1 MPKIARINL
10 VKVEASLLSVKRN
23 WKLID
28 DKLER
33 RGIGR
38 KDHPFD
44 IAIMNRMM
52 SAYSYLDFLLQKE
65 YDIFQMKDLPKML
78 ELNNRVHYGE
88 DTALRMEYGQAM
100 RAASDKFYAGVPIL
114 QKWYEKH
121 LREKGDDPRKVASEI
136 YVGIVGQPQLFV
148 EGNHRTGSLI
158 ASWIDMRGGKPPFVL
173 SPDNAIDYFEPSH
186 KIKHFKPL
194 SNWRGE
200 RKLPKYH
207 KVFREYWEKLI
218 DDKYVIKD

>member
-1 MPKIARINL
+1 MAKMLRLNL
-10 VKVEASLLSVKRN
+10 VKVEESLLSVKKD
-23 WKLID
+23 WKKID
-28 DKLER
+28 DELEH

-44 IAIMNRMM
+44 DAIMFRMLN
-52 SAYSYLDFLLQKE
+52 AYSYLDFLLQKE
-65 YDIFQMKDLPKML
+65 YNIFQLKNLSMML
-78 ELNNRVHYGE
+78 ELNHRVHYGE
-88 DTALRMEYGQAM
+88 DYKMRFEYNRAM
-100 RAASDKFYAGVPIL
+100 QAASDKFYEGVPII

-121 LREKGDDPRKVASEI
+121 LKRREDPRKVASEI
-136 YVGIVGQPQLFV
+136 YVGIVGRPQLFV

-158 ASWIDMRGGKPPFVL
+158 ASWIDMRDGQPPFVL
-173 SPDNAIDYFEPSH
+173 SPENAIDYFEPSH

-218 DDKYVIKD
+218 DDKYLIKD

>member
-1 MPKIARINL
+1 ML
-10 VKVEASLLSVKRN
+10 VKDDNVEFGIGCV
-23 WKLID
+23 
-28 DKLER
+28 LER
-33 RGIGR
+33 GPASQCQGNLCAQAGKKPARC
-38 KDHPFD
+38 
-44 IAIMNRMM
+44 
-52 SAYSYLDFLLQKE
+52 
-65 YDIFQMKDLPKML
+65 L

-88 DTALRMEYGQAM
+88 DTALRMEYGRAM

-114 QKWYEKH
+114 QKWYDRH
-121 LREKGDDPRKVASEI
+121 LGKKGDDPRKVASEI

-158 ASWIDMRGGKPPFVL
+158 ASWIDMSGGKPPFVL
-173 SPDNAIDYFEPSH
+173 SHENAIDYFEPSH